1 MRTNVSQRRTKAN
14 ALSQIVRIHF

>member
-1 MRTNVSQRRTKAN
+1 MNVSARQMEAN